1 MAHLSHDLDDEQ
13 PVCISVKGN
22 TLTVYPDPVPIS
34 IQAKHRAHWFL
45 AGEGT
50 IDSVT
55 FAPGLDPFQAAHNI
69 PKSKKHVLSDTVIN
83 KGHVGKHFK
92 YTVVVTLPGGK
103 LVSLDP
109 DVEVQT

>member
-22 TLTVYPDPVPIS
+22 TLTVSPDPVTIS

-45 AGEGT
+45 SGEGT
-50 IDSVT
+50 IDSVK
-55 FAPGLDPFQAAHNI
+55 FAPGLDPFRAGHNI

-83 KGHVGKHFK
+83 ASYINKRFK
-92 YTVVVTLPGGK
+92 YTVVVTPLGGAPI
-103 LVSLDP
+103 SLDP
-109 DVEVQT
+109 DVEVQS